1 MNCKVFVVCLIV
13 LIALGDSSSA
23 RHLPNRRGRN
33 EREVTR
39 EANLDISVADTASK
53 NPKVDNF
60 ITELANLSIPHYLKD
75 IYLNF
80 SSSSGELGMKA
91 NTIRS
96 YENTAKSEFYNVIK
110 RDLSSSIIINRVLS
124 LSHSYRRR

>member
-1 MNCKVFVVCLIV
+1 MNYKVFIVCLLV
-13 LIALGDSSSA
+13 LIVLGDSSTA
-23 RHLPNRRGRN
+23 RYLPNRRGRKQ
-33 EREVTR
+33 REVTR
-39 EANLDISVADTASK
+39 EANLDISAADTASK
-53 NPKVDNF
+53 NPRVDNF

-96 YENTAKSEFYNVIK
+96 FENTAKSKLYI
-110 RDLSSSIIINRVLS
+110 L
-124 LSHSYRRR
+124 